1 MSVVFNAEGPFDSVS
16 ALRTGT
22 STPFLCAQDRG
33 PFDGAQ
39 DRPFD
44 GAQDRPLLRTGPSTP
59 GLRTGPST
67 GLRTGPSTGLR
78 RPFRGDRPFD
88 GAQDRPFDGAQ
99 DRLACWGRGK
109 IIGPGKENRD
119 PVSSAPGHC
128 RLSDA
133 VVDFIL
139 ALGRRGSDWRATNC
153 DSLPNIGL

>member
-22 STPFLCAQDRG
+22 STSLCCAQDDRG

-44 GAQDRPLLRTGPSTP
+44 GAQDRPFDGAQD
-59 GLRTGPST
+59 
-67 GLRTGPSTGLR
+67 
-78 RPFRGDRPFD
+78 RPFDGAQDRPFD

-109 IIGPGKENRD
+109 IIGPGKENEET
-119 PVSSAPGHC
+119 
-128 RLSDA
+128 LSVPLLDI
-133 VVDFIL
+133 VDFRTL
-139 ALGRRGSDWRATNC
+139 W
-153 DSLPNIGL
+153 

>member
-22 STPFLCAQDRG
+22 STSLCCAQDDRG

-44 GAQDRPLLRTGPSTP
+44 GAQDRPFDGAQ
-59 GLRTGPST
+59 
-67 GLRTGPSTGLR
+67 
-78 RPFRGDRPFD
+78 DRPFD

-109 IIGPGKENRD
+109 IIGPGKENEET
-119 PVSSAPGHC
+119 
-128 RLSDA
+128 LSVPLGCA
-133 VVDFIL
+133 SDF
-139 ALGRRGSDWRATNC
+139 RGK
-153 DSLPNIGL
+153 